1 MNRDHNGVA
10 PWRYKEAPRFFRE
23 LEAEF
28 EYPIETHTMD
38 AWSYL
43 DELLNTEN
51 FCEGRGV
58 KLVDVIVGK

>member
-1 MNRDHNGVA
+1 MLHLGDTKRHLDSFA
-10 PWRYKEAPRFFRE
+10 K

-28 EYPIETHTMD
+28 EYPIETHTMH
-38 AWSYL
+38 AWGYL